1 MSHEELEGK
10 RGFMQRVPGIHAGHC
25 KDTPRVEK
33 DNIPNVKDK
42 KLALI

>member
-1 MSHEELEGK
+1 
-10 RGFMQRVPGIHAGHC
+10 MQGVLGIYAGHC

-33 DNIPNVKDK
+33 DSIPNVKDK